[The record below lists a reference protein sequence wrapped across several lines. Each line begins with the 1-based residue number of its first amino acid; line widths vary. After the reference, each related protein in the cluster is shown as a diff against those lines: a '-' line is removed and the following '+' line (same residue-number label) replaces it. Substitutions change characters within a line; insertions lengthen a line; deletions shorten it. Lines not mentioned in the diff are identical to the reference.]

1 MKSQVHIEE
10 SVDSLIKRLEGQ
22 GKKVKIIEEE
32 DDDKIQDEDED
43 QLERRAE

>member
-1 MKSQVHIEE
+1 MKSQMNVEE

-32 DDDKIQDEDED
+32 DEDED
-43 QLERRAE
+43 TLEEKRG